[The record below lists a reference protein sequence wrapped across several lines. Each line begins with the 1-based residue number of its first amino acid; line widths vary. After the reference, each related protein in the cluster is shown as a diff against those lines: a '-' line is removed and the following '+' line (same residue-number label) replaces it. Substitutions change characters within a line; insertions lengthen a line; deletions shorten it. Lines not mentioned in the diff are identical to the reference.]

1 MKETIVKNVLN
12 SELSEND
19 KFDILNIARKY
30 DLRVLKDLD
39 IDYMNYTLAK
49 D

>member
-12 SELSEND
+12 SELSENA

-30 DLRVLKDLD
+30 DLRVLKALD